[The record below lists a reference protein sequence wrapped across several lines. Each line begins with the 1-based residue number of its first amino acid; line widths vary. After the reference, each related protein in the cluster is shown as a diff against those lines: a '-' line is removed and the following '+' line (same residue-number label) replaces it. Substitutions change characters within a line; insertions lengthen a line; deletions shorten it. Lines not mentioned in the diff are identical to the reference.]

1 MLQNLQYGSPTTSEH
16 SYQKNPFDF
25 FFEQARKQNINHRYA
40 PNLATNLATSPLNT
54 PSISLNE
61 GAAPW
66 IPLPLTT
73 PMVVTSS
80 IEVEPEPPLLQKT
93 ASLEETGSTLN
104 GCSSKANNNSNG
116 SQQRSNVVSVICPP
130 SAKATDPSG
139 SNFNEGSARSAPVL
153 TTDASAEVQTTPSMP
168 RSAPSELT
176 CLRSY
181 PRKNK
186 PPLLA
191 PITLPFVPLPNE
203 EEPSLASTAQAA
215 SLPST
220 DTPRPTTVQISN
232 PESGNRSQPPSI
244 KSLSSLVRI
253 VPKPRPAVES
263 SVAKQLNISSLPP
276 RRKEK
281 TEEELLSRLKATEA
295 ALPPKAKPGR
305 KSRTAAEE
313 DANQKKRRSLER
325 NRAAA
330 MRCRLKV
337 FCVLQ
342 ISQF

>member
-1 MLQNLQYGSPTTSEH
+1 
-16 SYQKNPFDF
+16 
-25 FFEQARKQNINHRYA
+25 
-40 PNLATNLATSPLNT
+40 
-54 PSISLNE
+54 
-61 GAAPW
+61 
-66 IPLPLTT
+66 
-73 PMVVTSS
+73 MVVTSS

-337 FCVLQ
+337 LRVLQ